1 MQINST
7 QFPIAPSARPAD
19 ASDVAEKLE
28 RAFLEEMLKYAG
40 PKPAEG
46 GFSGG
51 IGEEQFASF
60 MTESHAALLA
70 KSLDLGLADA
80 LKGKV

>member
-1 MQINST
+1 MQVNNGFMNGVP
-7 QFPIAPSARPAD
+7 QKPVGAAAGQ
-19 ASDVAEKLE
+19 LE

-40 PKPAEG
+40 PKPSEG

-60 MTESHAALLA
+60 LTRSYADRLA
-70 KSLDLGLADA
+70 ESLDLGLFDSLAEVRA
-80 LKGKV
+80 